1 VINDLPNKTDL
12 FNLVQKAIEAGAVA
26 ATILD
31 SINPRLTNRKL
42 ADIEDIQAYEDDAT
56 LRQAAQEAA
65 KKKQWFKTVTGG
77 ELLGDFVFTS
87 PFQRMKQTDFFEKMK
102 ALEAWVLGG

>member
-1 VINDLPNKTDL
+1 L
-12 FNLVQKAIEAGAVA
+12 E
-26 ATILD
+26 
-31 SINPRLTNRKL
+31 
-42 ADIEDIQAYEDDAT
+42 T
-56 LRQAAQEAA
+56 LL
-65 KKKQWFKTVTGG
+65 WFKTVTGG